1 MQVRSENLLRERAS
15 FDFSCPRGEL
25 LLTRLHWDFHGWSG
39 RTSATYGVA
48 GCGRQATYVLADA
61 DTWVMDTSRTTA
73 PAPQWAPVPAYPPV
87 AAAPWPP
94 PEAPVSV
101 PPPIASIATVVVV
114 APPATDTTVM
124 PPAEGLPE
132 SPSRSDVEAGR
143 CVAGREPPREGPL
156 ESCWDT
162 EETYLADGGR
172 VQGIT
177 QEHLRGVT
185 PLVVYG
191 AAAPG
196 TLRITV
202 EWSPYCDDCRLEIS
216 EHNSGMASLVEGTRR
231 REGPVEEIALP
242 ATPGPYYLVGRR
254 AGPSVPFLVVATLVR
269 ADGLPAASTLH
280 GVSWQRRCED

>member
-132 SPSRSDVEAGR
+132 SPSRSDVEA
-143 CVAGREPPREGPL
+143 ALNP
-156 ESCWDT
+156 
-162 EETYLADGGR
+162 LADAVRGCAAGDASRVWTEIEFRGATGR
-172 VQGIT
+172 PTRV
-177 QEHLRGVT
+177 GVESPLGT
-185 PLVVYG
+185 AVATCIGTVLLDAAVPPFARESLVVRY
-191 AAAPG
+191 PWD
-196 TLRITV
+196 L
-202 EWSPYCDDCRLEIS
+202 
-216 EHNSGMASLVEGTRR
+216 
-231 REGPVEEIALP
+231 
-242 ATPGPYYLVGRR
+242 
-254 AGPSVPFLVVATLVR
+254 
-269 ADGLPAASTLH
+269 
-280 GVSWQRRCED
+280 